1 MTTDFVLSPDVAQL
15 HFILADEKHIIVVV
29 YEL

>member
-15 HFILADEKHIIVVV
+15 HFILADEKHKYYSSI
-29 YEL
+29 

>member
-15 HFILADEKHIIVVV
+15 HFILADEKHIIVV
-29 YEL
+29 YES

>member
-15 HFILADEKHIIVVV
+15 HFILAGDEKHKYYSSI
-29 YEL
+29 

>member
-15 HFILADEKHIIVVV
+15 HFILADEKHKYHSGV
-29 YEL
+29 

>member
-15 HFILADEKHIIVVV
+15 HFILADEKHKFLVV
-29 YEL
+29 YKL